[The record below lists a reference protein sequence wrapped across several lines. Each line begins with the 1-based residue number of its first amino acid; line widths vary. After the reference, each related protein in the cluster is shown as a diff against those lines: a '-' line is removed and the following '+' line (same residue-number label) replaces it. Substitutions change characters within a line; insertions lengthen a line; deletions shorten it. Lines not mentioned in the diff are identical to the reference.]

1 MTREEK
7 LQEKQREHRALLN
20 KIEVLQQQKKP
31 IENKLRKLNS
41 KLKSVGQAIYDLK
54 HEGDTPEVTD
64 HAIVRY
70 LERVEKV
77 DIQELKLKVMSDKN
91 AHKEG
96 NVIVT
101 VYSEDY
107 NND

>member
-7 LQEKQREHRALLN
+7 LVQKQREHGQLLN
-20 KIEVLQQQKKP
+20 EVEELQKQKKP
-31 IENKLRKLNS
+31 IGNRLRKVNS
-41 KLKSVGQAIYDLK
+41 RLKSVGQAIYDLK

-77 DIQELKLKVMSDKN
+77 NIQELRSKVMNDKD
-91 AHKEG
+91 AKM
-96 NVIVT
+96 VVM
-101 VYSEDY
+101 
-107 NND
+107 